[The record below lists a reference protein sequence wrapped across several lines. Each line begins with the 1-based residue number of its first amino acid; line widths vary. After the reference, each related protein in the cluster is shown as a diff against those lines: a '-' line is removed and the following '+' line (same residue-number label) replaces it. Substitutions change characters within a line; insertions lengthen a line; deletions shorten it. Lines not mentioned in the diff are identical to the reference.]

1 MSSMTQ
7 QGLFE
12 LLVKAIVLLTAL
24 PIHECAHAMVASRLG
39 DQTARN
45 LGRVTLNPLAH
56 LDPLGSI
63 LLLLTGFGWAK
74 PVPVMSRNFKGVSVK
89 KGMILVAVAGP
100 LSNLALALAVM
111 IVYKLIFLVVGGM
124 GLLTASNSLFAMG
137 IILDTMITLN
147 IGLAVFNLLP
157 ARPLD
162 GGRLLYLAVS
172 WAAGPAAGE
181 TVCRWVGGCAA
192 LSLATVL
199 AWVMIRS
206 GGSLWLLP
214 AAAGL
219 AAAAGRELFGE
230 KGKFL

>member
-1 MSSMTQ
+1 MELRVSV
-7 QGLFE
+7 GGC
-12 LLVKAIVLLTAL
+12 LLVGWFAL
-24 PIHECAHAMVASRLG
+24 ANGWS
-39 DQTARN
+39 
-45 LGRVTLNPLAH
+45 
-56 LDPLGSI
+56 
-63 LLLLTGFGWAK
+63 LTGLVLSAAVLHELGHLAVLRLLGARVEALRVGVFGAEL
-74 PVPVMSRNFKGVSVK
+74 SVN
-89 KGMILVAVAGP
+89 GAALSYGREMAAVVAGP
-100 LSNLALALAVM
+100 LVNLLA
-111 IVYKLIFLVVGGM
+111 
-124 GLLTASNSLFAMG
+124 GLL
-137 IILDTMITLN
+137 
-147 IGLAVFNLLP
+147 LARLGCPAAAGAHLVLCAFNLLP

-199 AWVMIRS
+199 AWVMVRS